1 MKDERFIELVNLYID
16 RQITVSEAAELEDEI
31 QGNASRRAIYR
42 QYCQM
47 HQATRQVYE
56 SFRAPAAAGQESA
69 QAANRSVIAHFDRPP
84 QHSRSRWAYYA
95 GGLAAAACL
104 ALVFFRFNDQPA
116 TAAGLTANLGQLTPA
131 KAVVVAPAAAVSA
144 TVAAVPATR
153 RSPAPETD
161 YSALLATMRQEDQR
175 AVASGPIQSG
185 RVPSL
190 FDDGIFDTL
199 QIAPANSQRV
209 FHGKQ
214 TPVQQTEFTAWQFQ
228 R

>member
-1 MKDERFIELVNLYID
+1 MKDQRFIELVNLYID
-16 RQITVSEAAELEDEI
+16 RQITVSEAAELEGEI
-31 QGNASRRAIYR
+31 QANTGRRAIYR

-56 SFRAPAAAGQESA
+56 SFRAPVAAGQESSP
-69 QAANRSVIAHFDRPP
+69 AANRSVVAHFDRQPR
-84 QHSRSRWAYYA
+84 HSRSRWAYYA

-104 ALVFFRFNDQPA
+104 ALVFVRLNDRQPA
-116 TAAGLTANLGQLTPA
+116 TAASLMANMGKLAPA
-131 KAVVVAPAAAVSA
+131 KAAPAPVAAVSA
-144 TVAAVPATR
+144 TVAAAAR
-153 RSPAPETD
+153 HSPAPETD
-161 YSALLATMRQEDQR
+161 YTALLAIMRQEDQR
-175 AVASGPIQSG
+175 AVANGPGQSG

-190 FDDGIFDTL
+190 FDDGIFDTP

-209 FHGKQ
+209 FRGKQ